1 MLISIRYADL
11 ISWEPYASRWSWYY
25 TLFSKFINWLRDR
38 KEGRS
43 NIRCEDGLFL
53 QWHIIIIACLSFVC
67 IICLYQI
74 LVQCLITYHNIRF
87 NKVSMLQKNLWAV
100 FNCNTINLKQKY
112 HPKILTFQRFEALF
126 TKSLS
131 LHLILRL
138 RTSEAISPLAMTI
151 RNYCWNIHS
160 AIPLHLSPE
169 DNLIMYR
176 HSYNL
181 CC

>member
-1 MLISIRYADL
+1 MPVDDHDIIHCFQNLWIGC
-11 ISWEPYASRWSWYY
+11 ET
-25 TLFSKFINWLRDR
+25 TL
-38 KEGRS
+38 EGRT
-43 NIRCEDGLFL
+43 L
-53 QWHIIIIACLSFVC
+53 QHQVWRRTLSSVTYYYHSLPF
-67 IICLYQI
+67 ICLYQI
-74 LVQCLITYHNIRF
+74 LVQCLITDHNIRF
-87 NKVSMLQKNLWAV
+87 NKVSMLQKNLWVV

-126 TKSLS
+126 TNSLS

-138 RTSEAISPLAMTI
+138 STSEAISPLAMTI